1 MVSESHGIDED
12 ECWHILRQI
21 LSGLAYLHGQ
31 GIIHRDL
38 KPPNIFIGAD
48 GSIKLGDFGLATT
61 DKAESKRA
69 SSPVPPSPALK
80 PVNETAHAVLEE
92 AEEIILGGYGNYAPT
107 QTAGVGT
114 FLYRSPEQERGGHYD
129 EKTDMFSL
137 GVLFFEMNVDF
148 ATNHERALQITNA
161 RNGVYPDSFK
171 KWMGNQYEI
180 VKWLLELDPANRPS
194 ARELLQ
200 CDLIPTHRDTEYFND
215 ALIRLS
221 NRDGIY
227 FRKLMGKLFDED
239 DVGNNVVNKT
249 ITAKNNRGM
258 DRFVKQ

>member
-1 MVSESHGIDED
+1 MLAHSPSNFV
-12 ECWHILRQI
+12 R
-21 LSGLAYLHGQ
+21 LSVLTWSGHHSSRFETTEY
-31 GIIHRDL
+31 IY
-38 KPPNIFIGAD
+38 GAD

-69 SSPVPPSPALK
+69 SSPVLPSPALK

-171 KWMGNQYEI
+171 SGWVTSMK
-180 VKWLLELDPANRPS
+180 
-194 ARELLQ
+194 
-200 CDLIPTHRDTEYFND
+200 
-215 ALIRLS
+215 
-221 NRDGIY
+221 
-227 FRKLMGKLFDED
+227 
-239 DVGNNVVNKT
+239 
-249 ITAKNNRGM
+249 
-258 DRFVKQ
+258 